1 MAIVFDSNKDSSID
15 ENFALVLIPGLVDKG
30 SLDVGAL
37 SLTLIAEEDGSYS
50 ISIMLTPETVSAY
63 SSGVYNF
70 DFELHFDSSYL
81 GAIELSQ
88 ITSQGAVVAANTQV
102 PGQISVSS
110 ASFPDSVQVD
120 APLMTIALGQIA
132 DISAISFDIS
142 NVTIGLDSL
151 QSSSYKFLPAVVIY
165 TAQVTSDGS
174 DIVYSLAEGSDPVLN
189 IDGQTGDVFVTGA
202 LSYEDYSSYSFTVV
216 ATDSDGT
223 SIDQAVTVAVND
235 IDQLAPAIISG
246 DAAVAINENSGAS
259 QIIYTALADDS
270 GDISGG
276 VSFAL
281 AEGSDSAL
289 KIDATSGA
297 VTLTSDP
304 DHETQSAY
312 NFTVVA
318 TDAAGNVSE
327 QAVTLDINDLDE
339 VAPTIT
345 SGATAIAIDENSGAN
360 QVIYTAV
367 VDDNS
372 DVTFSLSDGSDAA
385 LAIDEVT
392 GVVSLSIDPD
402 YESQSSYSFTVVA
415 TDAAGNASEQ
425 AVTLSVNDIVSV
437 VGGSSGDDQI
447 LATGERDVIDGGD
460 GVDSV
465 TYSGPIAQYSISR
478 DTNGAILVRDLSSNA
493 NTEEAT
499 DELTNI
505 ENVIFSDDS
514 LALTSS
520 YFRGAE
526 VELNSDRAYEPEI
539 IALNGGG
546 YVVVWK
552 SGDNTVSGQLFDETG
567 SKLDDAFTVN
577 DASLSNSVVYPS
589 ADALADGGF
598 VVTWQS
604 HSGDNWEVYAR
615 RYDIDGAAEQS
626 FEINAEFSGD
636 QVRPAVIGTAGGGY
650 TVSWGVNR
658 DGNWD
663 IFAQQYDASN
673 TPGVAFDVN
682 RLYAGDQ
689 STPSLTELSNGDF
702 VVTWWSSGGYNDDD
716 SGRGVYGRLF
726 SSEGVAVGQKF
737 LVNTYTD
744 NDQDDSSVS
753 ALADGGFIAVW
764 RSYQQ
769 DGSQH
774 GIFAQRFDQAG
785 AKVGQEFRVND
796 VTSNL
801 QGEPKV
807 VAMPDGGW
815 MVVYVSYNHPDGEY
829 DSIFSKRFDAD
840 GLPMGVEALV
850 SSGEGNYQQQ
860 PAVAVLADES
870 YVVAWREDQTN
881 NIELRQYT
889 AIEQLSS
896 SSAVIGTEGSD
907 LLLGDAGSD
916 LIVGGAGDD
925 NIDGGSGY
933 NTLQVF
939 GTADAFYW
947 TVNSSGQVIF
957 SDLVADPDDL
967 VNGSDQG
974 VDTLTNIQSILYV
987 DPVSGET
994 TTFELDDHGNSSDAE
1009 NLEIQF
1015 GVPVSGRTNFYGDK
1029 DYFLIDIDETA
1040 NYIFTG
1046 SNDSVYVEL
1055 GDSSFWI
1062 YSNSSEREISG
1073 SDELQDLVVR
1083 TNLDSNSPR
1092 SGRNYEFTIRRALDH
1107 SDVVPGERVEA
1118 GDSFEYI
1125 KAGLG
1130 DDIVIGSDRS
1140 DIIYG
1145 GEGNDV
1151 ITAGQGDDFLYGD
1164 GGAAN
1169 VAVFSGVRA
1178 DYELS
1183 WQGGERDLHLEIK
1196 DTVPDRDG
1204 QDILRNIQIL
1214 RFSDG
1219 DLVLDTEA
1227 NTQNFNDVDIGE
1239 SIEGSIPI
1247 GFNWWELDQ
1256 DYFQQVFSG
1265 DISTDTTL
1273 RVRFEFVN
1281 LPDNTNG
1288 DLYAQFYFMGSSD
1301 VLIFEDDAGNT
1312 RDSFNISRWAP
1323 VREWFVSPE
1332 SWGGN
1337 ADFVAMPQR
1346 ADVRIYGNAHNESS
1360 VVGDLAEYR
1369 LVVDKVILGENSDDV
1384 IAGVEDV
1391 GYIDARGGNDTVT
1404 GSIAGEE
1411 ILGGS
1416 GDDTLSGGGGDDILR
1431 DSQGSNVLSGDAGDD
1446 VIDITGNGN
1455 PAAQIDGGEGTDTL
1469 RVDSNVNWDNVTVQ
1483 NVEVLDGNGGD
1494 SSLTV
1499 QEVLDKSFSSAQN
1512 IEFRLDQ
1519 NQNDGEIDAS
1529 GLSGDLTLRG
1539 TNYSDVLIG
1548 NDDNNTIF
1556 LRANNNVDISGNGL
1570 DSVQARA
1577 GDDFI
1582 QWQTDDWVSWS
1593 GFFSAADQA
1602 TNTYF
1607 LTGSI
1612 DGGDGTDTLNLHI
1625 GGNYWYSVQGGYIKD
1640 SQPWAIDLTGLN
1652 LTDIETLSATG
1663 QYYGDQSRYPSQFI
1677 LTVDQLASLDSA
1689 TGLIAVVIKG
1699 GGTIDLAHLAT
1710 LNITDWEIG
1719 DDLAY
1724 SFEGTSGSDTVEVGA
1739 GQSIVN
1745 TGGGDD
1751 TIRISDE
1758 SDPTNI
1764 LDGGEG
1770 QDTLVI
1776 SGSDVDLSSV
1786 SIAGVEAI
1794 RVSSESLA
1802 ISSDQWNTYGE
1813 KITRAAGASTE
1824 FTLALDSA
1832 SVETLSDDSLF
1843 VGFSGSDEGDQLTG
1857 NASDNIILGN
1867 AGDDVLIGGAGD
1879 DRLVAGAGVD
1889 ELHGG
1894 EGADSLDVT
1903 GKAVVTDVI
1912 DGGEGEDTLTVA
1924 DGQDLSG
1931 ASLSGIE
1938 IIAGEGTIRLTVAQL
1953 ALLSEVRGVNV
1964 HLIGEDAGF
1973 QTPSTIALTQGAWV
1987 ALADGTILG
1996 STGND
2001 SLSAGSGDQV
2011 FALGAGD
2018 DVIDGG
2024 SGYNTVQVS
2033 GLEDAFYW
2041 TINSSG
2047 EVVLTDL
2054 VTGSEDPI
2062 DGSNEG
2068 TDTLTNVQAIRYVNP
2083 VTGEAEV
2090 FELDDHGNSPDAG
2103 NQQIGFGEIIAGR
2116 ADFYGDKDYFTIDLP
2131 DSGEYV
2137 FTGLSGNNFNVQ
2149 INESNV
2155 YVDNSNRTV
2164 TLAGDSDIQDVGVHV
2179 SLNSNAP
2186 LNSAAYSFVIRRA
2199 LEGTNGS
2206 DLALVAGDAYE
2217 YIDAGDGDDVIVGSA
2232 RSDLLYGGDGNDVIT
2247 GGAGDDWI
2255 YGQGGAQDI
2264 AVFTGNRDEY
2274 EIEWSG
2280 GNQNLS
2286 LTIQDTVAG
2295 RDGRD
2300 TLQNIQILRFAD
2312 GDLVLDTES
2321 NEPNSNAFLIGQ
2333 AIEGTLPLG
2342 DRYQTIDQDYF
2353 QQRFTSDISP
2363 DTMLRV
2369 RLEILD
2375 TDVYSRVYAEFR
2387 LMGAGDRLV
2396 FEDDNGNSIS
2406 QFELYGNEGGNAYQ
2420 DWFVSPQTWGS
2431 SSQFLPRGQRADIR
2445 IWGQARN
2452 NGAEFGDEV
2461 QYRLVV
2467 DKVILGDNSDDVIAG
2482 VEDVGYIDA
2491 RGGNDTVTGSIAGE
2505 EILGG
2510 SGDDTLSGGGGD
2522 DILRDSQGSNVL
2534 SGDAGDDV
2542 IDTTGNGNPAAQIDG
2557 GEGTDT
2563 LRVDSNVN
2571 WDNVTVENVEILDGN
2586 GGQSSLTVQE
2596 VLDKGFTSANNIEF
2610 RLDQNQS
2617 NGEIDASGL
2626 SGDLTLRGTNQSDT
2640 LTGNDYDNTIY
2651 LRAHYHQNSNGQGS
2665 DTVYAGAGDDTVV
2678 WSTQN
2683 HGSWRDHFSA
2693 VDEASRTYF
2702 LGGDIDGGSGSDTLR
2717 LDFGGG
2723 YWYHSYGPRA
2733 DSSGAEPWKID
2744 LTGLNLS
2751 SIETLNATGQLGHAT
2766 RYPSHFILTV
2776 DQLASLDSATGLTA
2790 VIIKGGGVID
2800 LAHLATLNITDWEIG
2815 DDLAY
2820 TFEGTSESETIEVG
2834 DGPSTVNSG
2843 AGNDFIRINDTSS
2856 PSNIIDGAEGLD
2868 TLVISGSDV
2877 DLSGVSLSSIE
2888 EIRVSSQ
2895 SLAMNEAQWAEF
2907 GAIVQVIPGA
2917 VTEFTLS
2924 LDDAATMSL
2933 TEDSLYAGFSGSAGD
2948 DRLIGNSHDNI
2959 LVGNLGNDVLEGK
2972 SGDDVL
2978 VAGGGVDEL
2987 SGGSGDDTLDVRG
3000 KQVVSD
3006 TLSGGDGTDTL
3017 RVEDGQDL
3025 TGADLVGLEVLS
3037 GDGTVVMTVGQLD
3050 LFNEVKGVSI
3060 QLVGDFTEFTMPQ
3073 HLVLSQGAEILLPNS
3088 DSNLASDGGILGTVK
3103 DDVITGSSNDDAI
3116 FGGVGA
3122 DVLSGG
3128 DGNDTLDGGKG
3139 TDTLI
3144 GGAGDDHVIVG
3155 GEQFTD
3161 NNRHIEGEILSGG
3174 AGNDILEIVFNVTTN
3189 NAIRWGSYRLSEG
3202 AVSGFE
3208 TLEITQPYYS
3218 HLYLTA
3224 EQWLSFSEIQN
3235 SPDNSWDDRFQI
3247 SVLGSLEDFEISNF
3261 SAERLRAFTFN
3272 GSFGDI
3278 DLTHDS
3284 LSIREW
3290 IYNRANFEN
3299 LILGDQDAQV
3309 YISEDSDYSV
3319 TAGDGD
3325 HVIKHGRGGALQAG
3339 IDGGAGD
3346 DTFDVSETGFIDLT
3360 GTTLE
3365 NIETVYFG
3373 NATIVLT
3380 DEQFSSWTLEGSGA
3394 IYTSADGIITGSN
3407 GNDSFN
3413 GDIRDLFEGGAG
3425 DDSINGIKA
3434 AIFSG
3439 NYADYDFV
3447 RSGSTL
3453 TVQHSRGTL
3462 TDGTDTLNDVLEMR
3476 FADTTV
3482 TVDDAPNNL
3491 YNFINN
3497 GEHGISGADLDELLS
3512 NLTEAAY
3519 GKRVTGKADYRGDPD
3534 VYFSEL
3540 APNSPL
3546 FVEMSTV
3553 NGSGWNLQFFDA
3565 ETGRQIQLKSLVY
3578 GWIYGS
3584 YNNNMSPDA
3593 KWLPGFNTNDGF
3605 EAYQGGRVI
3614 VRLSVN
3620 ANDDFPIEDYA
3631 FTLNYLDDYAGSRE
3645 TLGEMDPQEG
3655 EIRGYIGDIND
3666 QDWIRTELIAGT
3678 KYEFN
3683 LLGVSSGGGTLV
3695 DPLLQLLD
3703 DQGRVIENGIGQATD
3718 TAGTDD
3724 SIIFR
3729 PTESGTYYLSASDV
3743 AGINT
3748 GSWTLTQESLDTI
3761 AGNVST
3767 TERVELGASNFFRVE
3782 SEINQLTDH
3791 DWFKVWLDK
3800 GITYSFTLDGT
3811 SLGGTLQDPQLSL
3824 RSVTGRLLTQ
3834 DDNSGTGSD
3843 AEIYYS
3849 ASDSGW
3855 YYLDAGASGNASRGT
3870 YVLRGSTLADD
3881 YANSILTEGV
3891 ISLGEDTSGLISYI
3905 GDSDWLAVGLSAN
3918 TTYVINLSGDISDG
3932 ARLDPLTDPLLI
3944 IRDADGN
3951 VIFRADDFDGSL
3963 DARAY
3968 FTPEDN
3974 GLYFVEARS
3983 AFKYDIGAYT
3993 INVDLAPADD
4003 HGSVIDETAT
4013 SVVLGDDSSA
4023 LISGDIGTPGDKDVF
4038 QMDLEAGRVYL
4049 IGASGFAG
4057 FGGTLKDP
4065 YVRVF
4070 NSDGNLL
4077 DFDNNGGSGT
4087 DAEFYF
4093 APDSSETFYIEV
4105 SSGQS
4110 TGQGTYELSVSQRNL
4125 PPDDVPNDLSTQVVL
4140 NPGDTFSGS
4149 LLTHNDEDWFAI
4161 TLVEGESY
4169 VFRAN
4174 ASHSGSGSLEDPVL
4188 ELRNT
4193 DGTLVKAVDDMLV
4206 SNEPALQH
4214 VASYSGTYF
4223 LVVKAS
4229 NGQED
4234 TGTYTLV
4241 TRAPDDHS
4249 NTQNDTTVIQL
4260 DQTLTGGIQWND
4272 GSFGI
4277 RAFDSVGLANDF
4289 DEDWFSFEAEAGQV
4303 LSVNVQLADGS
4314 KLSRPMVEVVDSQGQ
4329 IIAFGDGL
4337 ETDNGFAAATF
4348 MAEDGGAYYARV
4360 VDGAGATGDYVI
4372 QLVEGD
4378 ASDEDSDGPVGVT
4391 FSDDGTVRQSV
4402 TVATIGLS
4410 GDTDNFDVALQEGH
4424 SYRIETV
4431 AVRDSSVAPL
4441 ASASLT
4447 MEWLADGAT
4456 DVESISAGSD
4466 VTNPS
4471 FFDSAEFTASAS
4483 GTLSINVAPL
4493 ESTQTGRYQLRII
4506 DLGTSLEDDLVDTV
4520 AEFNDSDQV
4529 VIAINENVEGRIDSA
4544 GDVDLVAVNLTQGNI
4559 YDFSIK
4565 GYQDGLGT
4573 LAEAQLR
4580 LVNEAGQLV
4589 SVGTYDPVTGRTELS
4604 ISVFGDGRYFLEVTA
4619 KELPG
4624 NTGTY
4629 TLDTRLRGS
4638 DENVADDISGD
4649 TQSGVIVGPG
4659 QPATGEIEVA
4669 GDHDWMAVTLEA
4681 GKVYV
4686 IDVLADGNGAG
4697 GTLADSQLRLIG
4709 PDGVEVAADD
4719 NSGAGK
4725 DSHLQIAP
4733 TTSGTYYLDISSR
4746 FGELGT
4752 YTARVRE
4759 LYSGVADPLAAAQW
4773 YLEQSGVLELDG
4785 QYTGAG
4791 ITVSVVDDGI
4801 DMSHPDLQENLNFSL
4816 AYDTQFDTQDGNPKY
4831 PYLVGPPDNHGTAVA
4846 GIIAAT
4852 ANNETGI
4859 RGAAPDAEL
4868 ASTRV
4873 KWAWD
4878 HMIQALSLQWQFDV
4892 SNNSWGAISP
4902 FSDNFNSTGLTFAW
4916 VALRKGVEDG
4926 RDGLGTNFVFSAG
4939 NSAGAGD
4946 NTNYHN
4952 FQNAREVITVGATNA
4967 DDTAAAFSTPGAN
4980 VLVSTYGVGMIT
4992 TDRHQP
4998 GWGYPRADDY
5008 YGNFTGTSAS
5018 APLVAGIVAMMLEA
5032 NPNLGY
5038 RDVQKILAYATTHPD
5053 VQDWK
5058 ENGASDWNL
5067 GGLQYNDQAGFG
5079 LVDAYAAV
5087 QLARTWTGQ
5096 NTSVNEVS
5104 ASARQFG
5111 MVEAIPDGTG
5121 SSFTMS
5127 FEIDSSL
5134 SVEHVELGIDLRHQR
5149 MGDLII
5155 TLTSPDGTTSTL
5167 MDRPTVNSERPFGL
5181 SGQDSGVPSH
5191 LLWDFSSVQFWGE
5204 EAAGT
5209 WTVTVTDVR
5218 AEQTG
5223 TIQSLSLRIYGE
5235 RDDGNDTY
5243 VFTDEGFANQS
5254 GGLLE
5259 DEMGEDTINAAAVR
5273 FDAYID
5279 LYEGIIAA
5287 NATSHGIAEWT
5298 LVENAISGSGDDSLV
5313 GNSADNY
5320 LEAGA
5325 GKDVLEGREGDD
5337 ILVGGAGQ
5345 DTAFYTGLI
5354 AEYSVSWDPNS
5365 ETITVVDIKISNGDD
5380 GTDTLSGIERLV
5392 FKDGEISLSDAVGNA
5407 PPVANSTVFD
5417 SPVYL
5422 ESGMGIDY
5430 SLPDDAFT
5438 DADGEKSQDMEIV
5451 VSDAA
5456 GGELPD
5462 WLSYDPDTG
5471 TFSGVPPEDFQ
5482 GTIKLRVEAIDEF
5495 GESAADML
5503 TLQFGDNQSPVL
5515 DNPKELVVSEDEGLV
5530 SLGLSMPFDPEGTD
5544 VSIEITE
5551 IPGIGSLVDKAGN
5564 QVSVGATF
5572 TADEL
5577 TELFY
5582 QTSADSNGD
5591 GGYVRFVATD
5601 EDGVSSESS
5610 VHIFVDAVNDAP
5622 RFTTDTSK
5630 LIIDYPDQATVA
5642 LDIQLPSDPES
5653 TLETVRLSEL
5663 PQMGQVT
5670 LDGNIVAVGQVLSFD
5685 QLSRLEFTL
5694 SENVNGP
5701 IGSVTIQATDPEGLA
5716 TNWSLQLEVQG
5727 DAEYN
5732 SGTSGRDELYGS
5744 IGEDILYGRGGDD
5757 LLVGNAGDD
5766 RLLGGLGNDSL
5777 LGGSD
5782 DDKLDG
5788 SAGNDYL
5795 DGGSGQDFMTG
5806 GPGHDTYV
5814 VDSLGDVALEV
5825 ISGGAGGKDLIMTSI
5840 SLTAPDNIESLQA
5853 KGAESIN
5860 LTGNDLDNILLG
5872 NAADNDISGGAGRDT
5887 LFGEEG
5893 DDDLDGGDGVDVMAG
5908 GLGDDTYYVSSRADR
5923 VVEQVGQ
5930 GTDHVIAGSSYTLS
5944 SNVEN
5949 LTLTGSGNFTAGG
5962 NSLDNHLTGNSGNNL
5977 LAGGLG
5983 ADTLEGGMGD
5993 DIYVLSDSM
6002 DTIID
6007 TGGEDTIRSNLDI
6020 TLISDIENADLVG
6033 IADTTVIGNGLDNKL
6048 FGNMADNIL
6057 DGAGGVDIL
6066 TGGQGADTF
6075 VISNNG
6081 DGIAADTIT
6090 DFNSGEDL
6098 IVVDLASF
6106 GIDPEA
6112 LGLLSSGLVSADS
6125 FVSGAGARALD
6136 ASDYF
6141 IFDTAQGLLLFD
6153 ADGSGE
6159 GEAVVIAEI
6168 DMEKEDGTINAGDVF
6183 VGI

>member
-1 MAIVFDSNKDSSID
+1 MAFLFNSNKDSSID
-15 ENFALVLIPGLVDKG
+15 ETYAPVLNPGVVDKN
-30 SLDVGAL
+30 SLEVGAL
-37 SLTLIAEEDGSYS
+37 SLTLTLGEDGSYS
-50 ISIMLTPETVSAY
+50 ISIMLTSETASAY

-70 DFELHFDSSYL
+70 DFELHFDSMHL
-81 GAIELSQ
+81 GPIELSQ

-102 PGQISVSS
+102 TGQISVSS
-110 ASFPDSVQVD
+110 ASFPDSIQVD

-132 DISAISFDIS
+132 DISAITFDIS
-142 NVTIGLDSL
+142 NVTIGLDPL
-151 QSSSYKFLPAVVIY
+151 QSSSYKFLPVVVIY
-165 TAQVTSDGS
+165 TADVTSDGS
-174 DIVYSLAEGSDPVLN
+174 DIVYSLAEGSDSALN
-189 IDGQTGDVFVTGA
+189 IDSQTGDVFVTGA
-202 LSYEDYSSYSFTVV
+202 LSYEGISSYTFTVV
-216 ATDSDGT
+216 ATDSEGA

-235 IDQLAPAIISG
+235 IDQSAPAITSG
-246 DAAVAINENSGAS
+246 DAAVAINENSGAN
-259 QIIYTALADDS
+259 QVIYTATADDS
-270 GDISGG
+270 NDISGG
-276 VSFAL
+276 VSFSL
-281 AEGSDSAL
+281 A
-289 KIDATSGA
+289 
-297 VTLTSDP
+297 
-304 DHETQSAY
+304 
-312 NFTVVA
+312 
-318 TDAAGNVSE
+318 
-327 QAVTLDINDLDE
+327 
-339 VAPTIT
+339 
-345 SGATAIAIDENSGAN
+345 
-360 QVIYTAV
+360 
-367 VDDNS
+367 
-372 DVTFSLSDGSDAA
+372 DGSDAA
-385 LAIDEVT
+385 LAIGAETGAVT
-392 GVVSLSIDPD
+392 LSTDPD
-402 YESQSSYSFTVVA
+402 YESQGAYSFTVVA

-437 VGGSSGDDQI
+437 VTGSSGDDQI
-447 LATGERDVIDGGD
+447 LATNERDLIDGAD

-478 DTNGAILVRDLSSNA
+478 DTNGAILVRDLAVSAGTPESP
-493 NTEEAT
+493 
-499 DELTNI
+499 DELVNI
-505 ENVIFSDDS
+505 ESVVFADQTLSMSSGHLPNSETIVSSDGAYPSITS
-514 LALTSS
+514 L
-520 YFRGAE
+520 
-526 VELNSDRAYEPEI
+526 V
-539 IALNGGG
+539 GGG
-546 YVVVWK
+546 YVLAWEEQ
-552 SGDNTVSGQLFDETG
+552 GQIISGQIFDASG
-567 SKLDDAFTVN
+567 GKQGDAFQVN
-577 DASLSNSVVYPS
+577 SDGQNISHASIAALTDGGFVITWSSYTADSNWEIAARRYDLDGQASEIFGVNTNDYGAQVAPVVASLSDGGFVIAWQDNSIDQSDYGIAARQFDSTNLGGEVFRVNQQHQGYQGNVAIAGIS
-589 ADALADGGF
+589 DGGF

-604 HSGDNWEVYAR
+604 NGNVDKDSSGSTIIGQRFDSGGSAIGDSTPFNESEFQINSHTDNDQTMPSVTGLASGGFVATWQSYSQDGSQWGIFGQVYDASGDRLGEEFKVHTYAPD
-615 RYDIDGAAEQS
+615 YQS
-626 FEINAEFSGD
+626 NS
-636 QVRPAVIGTAGGGY
+636 AVSALPGGGF
-650 TVSWGVNR
+650 VVAWEANDHP
-658 DGNWD
+658 DGSGGNTE
-663 IFAQQYDASN
+663 IFAQQFSADGSR
-673 TPGVAFDVN
+673 V
-682 RLYAGDQ
+682 GD
-689 STPSLTELSNGDF
+689 E
-702 VVTWWSSGGYNDDD
+702 
-716 SGRGVYGRLF
+716 
-726 SSEGVAVGQKF
+726 F
-737 LVNTYTD
+737 LVNELSGHYQRRPVVTSLED
-744 NDQDDSSVS
+744 GSFVIAWEDSSP
-753 ALADGGFIAVW
+753 G
-764 RSYQQ
+764 R
-769 DGSQH
+769 
-774 GIFAQRFDQAG
+774 
-785 AKVGQEFRVND
+785 
-796 VTSNL
+796 
-801 QGEPKV
+801 
-807 VAMPDGGW
+807 
-815 MVVYVSYNHPDGEY
+815 
-829 DSIFSKRFDAD
+829 
-840 GLPMGVEALV
+840 
-850 SSGEGNYQQQ
+850 
-860 PAVAVLADES
+860 
-870 YVVAWREDQTN
+870 
-881 NIELRQYT
+881 IELRQY
-889 AIEQLSS
+889 
-896 SSAVIGTEGSD
+896 SSAEMLASDSIKIGSEDSD
-907 LLLGDAGSD
+907 IIVGDAGAD

-925 NIDGGSGY
+925 TIDGGSGY

-947 TVNSSGQVIF
+947 TVNSRGQVIF
-957 SDLVADPDDL
+957 SDLVADPDDV

-1055 GDSSFWI
+1055 GDNNFWI

-1092 SGRNYEFTIRRALDH
+1092 AGRNYEFTIRRALDH
-1107 SDVVPGERVEA
+1107 SDVVQGETLQA
-1118 GDSFEYI
+1118 GDSYEYI

-1169 VAVFSGVRA
+1169 VAVFSGNRG
-1178 DYELS
+1178 DYTIEWSSEGSYEL
-1183 WQGGERDLHLEIK
+1183 GVEIE
-1196 DTVPDRDG
+1196 DSVEGRDG
-1204 QDILRNIQIL
+1204 TDTLRNIQIL
-1214 RFSDG
+1214 RFADG
-1219 DLVLDTEA
+1219 DLVLDSES
-1227 NTQNFNDVDIGE
+1227 NSQNFNSFLIGE
-1239 SIEGSIPI
+1239 ALEGSLPI
-1247 GFNWWELDQ
+1247 SEHTWSLDQ
-1256 DYFQQVFSG
+1256 DYYQQVFSG
-1265 DISTDTTL
+1265 DISSESTL
-1273 RVRFEFVN
+1273 RVRFEVLNGGDVNYSYVFV
-1281 LPDNTNG
+1281 
-1288 DLYAQFYFMGSSD
+1288 QFLLMGSSD
-1301 VLIFEDDAGNT
+1301 RLIFEDQEGNQVDT
-1312 RDSFNISRWAP
+1312 FELDRYSN
-1323 VREWFVSPE
+1323 VQEWFVSPE
-1332 SWGGN
+1332 SWAGN
-1337 ADFVAMPQR
+1337 TDFVAMPQR
-1346 ADVRIYGNAHNESS
+1346 ADVRIWGYTNSENRPFEFGEQ
-1360 VVGDLAEYR
+1360 LEYR
-1369 LVVDKVILGENSDDV
+1369 LVVDKVILGEDSDDV

-1483 NVEVLDGNGGD
+1483 NVEILDGNGGQ

-1499 QEVLDKSFSSAQN
+1499 QEVLDKGFTSAQN

-1519 NQNDGEIDAS
+1519 YQSNGEIDAS

-1556 LRANNNVDISGNGL
+1556 LRANSNEGINGNGS
-1570 DSVQARA
+1570 DSVQAGA

-1582 QWQTDDWVSWS
+1582 QWQTGDWVNWS
-1593 GFFSAADQA
+1593 AFFSAADQA

-1607 LTGSI
+1607 LTGAI
-1612 DGGDGTDTLNLHI
+1612 DGGNGTDTLNLHI
-1625 GGNYWYSVQGGYIKD
+1625 GGSYWYAVQGGYIKD

-1689 TGLIAVVIKG
+1689 TGLTAVIIKG
-1699 GGTIDLAHLAT
+1699 GGVIDLAHLAT

-1724 SFEGTSGSDTVEVGA
+1724 TFEGTSESETIEVGE
-1739 GQSIVN
+1739 GPSIVN
-1745 TGGGDD
+1745 SGAGNDF
-1751 TIRISDE
+1751 IRINDS
-1758 SDPTNI
+1758 SSPANI
-1764 LDGGEG
+1764 IDGAEG
-1770 QDTLVI
+1770 LDTLVI

-1786 SIAGVEAI
+1786 SIDGIEAI

-1802 ISSDQWNTYGE
+1802 ISSEQWNIFGE
-1813 KITRAAGASTE
+1813 TITRAPGASTE
-1824 FTLALDSA
+1824 FTLALDSE

-1903 GKAVVTDVI
+1903 GKTVVTDII

-1931 ASLSGIE
+1931 ATLSGIE
-1938 IIAGEGTIRLTVAQL
+1938 MIAGEGTIRLTVAQL
-1953 ALLSEVRGVNV
+1953 SLLNEVRGVNV

-1996 STGND
+1996 SEGD
-2001 SLSAGSGDQV
+2001 DVLSAGAGDQV
-2011 FALGAGD
+2011 FALGVGD

-2024 SGYNTVQVS
+2024 SGYNTIQVS
-2033 GLEDAFYW
+2033 GSADAFYW

-2062 DGSNEG
+2062 DGSDEG
-2068 TDTLTNVQAIRYVNP
+2068 TDTLTNVQAIRYLNP
-2083 VTGEAEV
+2083 VTGEAVV
-2090 FELDDHGNSPDAG
+2090 FELDDHGNSPDSG
-2103 NQQIGFGEIIAGR
+2103 NQQIGFGEIVSGR
-2116 ADFYGDKDYFTIDLP
+2116 ANFYGDEDYFTIDLP

-2149 INESNV
+2149 INGSNFT
-2155 YVDNSNRTV
+2155 VDNNNRTY
-2164 TLAGDSDIQDVGVHV
+2164 TLAGDSDPQDVGVHINL
-2179 SLNSNAP
+2179 SSNSP
-2186 LNSAAYSFVIRRA
+2186 RNSEAYSFVIRRA
-2199 LEGTNGS
+2199 LEGS
-2206 DLALVAGDAYE
+2206 DEAETLNAGDAYE
-2217 YIDAGDGDDVIVGSA
+2217 YIHAGEGSDIVVGSV
-2232 RSDLLYGGDGNDVIT
+2232 RSDLLYGGGGNDVIT
-2247 GGAGDDWI
+2247 GGVGDDWI
-2255 YGQGGAQDI
+2255 YGQSGQDV
-2264 AVFTGNRDEY
+2264 AVFAGNRDEY
-2274 EIEWSG
+2274 EISWSN

-2286 LTIQDTVAG
+2286 LTIEDTVAG
-2295 RDGRD
+2295 RDGKD
-2300 TLQNIQILRFAD
+2300 TLTNVQILRFAD
-2312 GDLVLDTES
+2312 GDLVLDAES
-2321 NEPNSNAFLIGQ
+2321 NEPNSNWFLIGQ

-2342 DRYQTIDQDYF
+2342 GSWQSIDLDYF

-2375 TDVYSRVYAEFR
+2375 SDFNSWVSAEFR
-2387 LMGAGDRLV
+2387 LMGANDRLQ
-2396 FEDDNGNSIS
+2396 FQDDNGNNIS
-2406 QFELYGNEGGNAYQ
+2406 EFQVYSWDTARE
-2420 DWFVSPQTWGS
+2420 WFVSPQTWGEN
-2431 SSQFLPRGQRADIR
+2431 SQFLPMAQRADIR
-2445 IWGQARN
+2445 VFGNAVD

-2461 QYRLVV
+2461 SYRLVV
-2467 DKVILGDNSDDVIAG
+2467 DRVILGEDSDDVIAG

-2491 RGGNDTVTGSIAGE
+2491 RGGNDRVTGSIAGE

-2542 IDTTGNGNPAAQIDG
+2542 IDITGNGNPAAQIDG

-2571 WDNVTVENVEILDGN
+2571 WDNVTVQNVEILDGN

-2596 VLDKGFTSANNIEF
+2596 VLDKGFTSAQNIEF
-2610 RLDQNQS
+2610 RLDQYQS

-2626 SGDLTLRGTNQSDT
+2626 SGDLTLRGTNYSDV
-2640 LTGNDYDNTIY
+2640 LIGNDDNNTIF
-2651 LRAHYHQNSNGQGS
+2651 LRANSNEGINGNGS
-2665 DTVYAGAGDDTVV
+2665 DSVQAGAGDDFIQWQTGDWVN
-2678 WSTQN
+2678 WSAF
-2683 HGSWRDHFSA
+2683 FSA
-2693 VDEASRTYF
+2693 ADQATNTYF
-2702 LGGDIDGGSGSDTLR
+2702 LTGAIDGGNGTDTLN
-2717 LDFGGG
+2717 LHIGGSYWYAVQGG
-2723 YWYHSYGPRA
+2723 YIK
-2733 DSSGAEPWKID
+2733 DSQPWAID
-2744 LTGLNLS
+2744 LTGLNLTD
-2751 SIETLNATGQLGHAT
+2751 IETLSATGQYYGDQS
-2766 RYPSHFILTV
+2766 RYPSQFILTV

-2834 DGPSTVNSG
+2834 EGPSIVNSG
-2843 AGNDFIRINDTSS
+2843 AGNDFIRINDSSS
-2856 PSNIIDGAEGLD
+2856 PANIIDGAEGLD

-2877 DLSGVSLSSIE
+2877 DLSGVSFSSIE

-2907 GAIVQVIPGA
+2907 GAIVQVTPGA

-2948 DRLIGNSHDNI
+2948 DRLIGNSLDNI

-2987 SGGSGDDTLDVRG
+2987 SGGLGDDTLDVRG

-3025 TGADLVGLEVLS
+3025 TGADLMGLEVLS
-3037 GDGTVVMTVGQLD
+3037 GDGIVLMTVGQLD

-3116 FGGVGA
+3116 YGGVGA

-3144 GGAGDDHVIVG
+3144 GGAGDDRLIVG
-3155 GEQFTD
+3155 GDQFTN
-3161 NNRHIEGEILSGG
+3161 NNRSIQGEILSGG
-3174 AGNDILEIVFNVTTN
+3174 EGADTLEIDFNGN
-3189 NAIRWGSYRLSEG
+3189 NVYNAGYTLSLG
-3202 AVSGFE
+3202 AVSS
-3208 TLEITQPYYS
+3208 LEA
-3218 HLYLTA
+3218 LALTNVNSSALFMSA
-3224 EQWLSFSEIQN
+3224 EQWSAFTTIEASGSPNLQVYIQ
-3235 SPDNSWDDRFQI
+3235 
-3247 SVLGSLEDFEISNF
+3247 GSLDDFDISNLSATGLQRFVF
-3261 SAERLRAFTFN
+3261 S

-3278 DLTHDS
+3278 DLSDG
-3284 LSIREW
+3284 SILFNDWIQVGGNYWTGSEW
-3290 IYNRANFEN
+3290 VYPQSSGFET
-3299 LILGDQDAQV
+3299 LILGD
-3309 YISEDSDYSV
+3309 SEARVRIYSDLDYSII
-3319 TAGDGD
+3319 AGDGD
-3325 HVIKHGRGGALQAG
+3325 HYIQHQIGGNLVASV
-3339 IDGGAGD
+3339 DGGSGN
-3346 DTFDVSETGFIDLT
+3346 DTFDVSESGFINLT
-3360 GTTLE
+3360 ATSLT

-3380 DEQFSSWTLEGSGA
+3380 DEQFASWTLEGSGA

-3447 RSGSTL
+3447 RNGSTL

-3482 TVDDAPNNL
+3482 TVDDAPNNP

-3497 GEHGISGADLDELLS
+3497 GENGITGADLDELLS

-3519 GKRVTGKADYRGDPD
+3519 GKQITGKADYQGDLD

-3553 NGSGWNLQFFDA
+3553 NGSGWSLQFYDA
-3565 ETGRQIQLKSLVY
+3565 ETGQQIGFKSLVTGDQY
-3578 GWIYGS
+3578 GEYYHWM
-3584 YNNNMSPDA
+3584 NPDY
-3593 KWLPGFNTNDGF
+3593 KWLPGHSGNNGW

-3614 VRLSVN
+3614 VRVRLNS
-3620 ANDDFPIEDYA
+3620 NDDFPIEDYA

-3683 LLGVSSGGGTLV
+3683 LLGVSSGGGTLA

-3767 TERVELGASNFFRVE
+3767 TERVELGASNFFSVE

-3800 GITYSFTLDGT
+3800 GVTYSFTMDGT

-3968 FTPEDN
+3968 FTPEEN
-3974 GLYFVEARS
+3974 GLYFVQARS

-4013 SVVLGDDSSA
+4013 SVLLGNDSSA

-4038 QMDLEAGRVYL
+4038 QVDLEAGRAYL

-4057 FGGTLKDP
+4057 FAGTLKDP
-4065 YVRVF
+4065 YVRIF

-4193 DGTLVKAVDDMLV
+4193 DGTLVKVVDDMLV

-4214 VASYSGTYF
+4214 VANYSGTYF
-4223 LVVKAS
+4223 LVVRAS

-4249 NTQNDTTVIQL
+4249 NTQNDTTVIEL

-4314 KLSRPMVEVVDSQGQ
+4314 KLSRPMVEVVDSQGR

-4348 MAEDGGAYYARV
+4348 MAEDGGTYYARV

-4378 ASDEDSDGPVGVT
+4378 ASDEDSAGPVGVT

-4471 FFDSAEFTASAS
+4471 FFDSAEFTAFAN

-4520 AEFNDSDQV
+4520 AEFNDSDQM

-4559 YDFSIK
+4559 YDFSVK

-4624 NTGTY
+4624 NTGIY

-4638 DENVADDISGD
+4638 NENVADDISAD

-4669 GDHDWMAVTLEA
+4669 SDHDWMTVTLEA

-4709 PDGVEVAADD
+4709 PDGIEVAADD

-4725 DSHLQIAP
+4725 DSHIQIAP

-4746 FGELGT
+4746 FGEVGS

-4801 DMSHPDLQENLNFSL
+4801 DTSHPDLQENLNFSL
-4816 AYDTQFDTQDGNPKY
+4816 AYDTQFDTRDGNTKY

-4878 HMIQALSLQWQFDV
+4878 HMVQALSLQWQFDV
-4892 SNNSWGAISP
+4892 SNNSWGAVAP
-4902 FSDNFNSTGLTFAW
+4902 FSDNFNSTGLTFGW

-4939 NSAGAGD
+4939 NSAGSGD

-4952 FQNAREVITVGATNA
+4952 FQNAREVITVGAANA
-4967 DDTAAAFSTPGAN
+4967 DNTAAGFSTPGAN

-4998 GWGYPRADDY
+4998 GLGYEGGSDY

-5038 RDVQKILAYATTHPD
+5038 RDVQKILAYATIHPD

-5087 QLARTWTGQ
+5087 QLARTWTSQ

-5204 EAAGT
+5204 EAAGI

-5279 LYEGIIAA
+5279 LHEGIIAA
-5287 NATSHGIAEWT
+5287 NATTHGIAGWT

-5320 LEAGA
+5320 LDAGA

-5337 ILVGGAGQ
+5337 TLIGGAGQ
-5345 DTAFYTGLI
+5345 DTAFYSGLI

-5365 ETITVVDIKISNGDD
+5365 ETITVVDIKVSNGDD

-5392 FKDGEISLSDAVGNA
+5392 FQDGEISLSDAVGNA

-5438 DADGEKSQDMEIV
+5438 DADGEESQDMEII

-5456 GGELPD
+5456 GGELPE

-5551 IPGIGSLVDKAGN
+5551 IPGFGSLVDKAGN

-5572 TADEL
+5572 TVDEL

-5582 QTSADSNGD
+5582 QTSADLNGD

-5642 LDIQLPSDPES
+5642 LDIQLPIDPES
-5653 TLETVRLSEL
+5653 TLETVRLTEL
-5663 PQMGQVT
+5663 PQLGQVT
-5670 LDGNIVAVGQVLSFD
+5670 LDGNVITVGQVLSFD

-5727 DAEYN
+5727 DSEYN
-5732 SGTSGRDELYGS
+5732 SGTSGQDELYGS
-5744 IGEDILYGRGGDD
+5744 IGEDILYGRGGND

-5777 LGGSD
+5777 LGGSG

-5795 DGGSGQDFMTG
+5795 DGGTGQDFMTG

-5840 SLTAPDNIESLQA
+5840 SLTAPDNVESLQA
-5853 KGAESIN
+5853 TGAESIS

-5872 NAADNDISGGAGRDT
+5872 NAANNDLSGGAGRDT

-5893 DDDLDGGDGVDVMAG
+5893 DDELDGGDGVDVMAG
-5908 GLGDDTYYVSSRADR
+5908 GRGDDTYHVSSRADR
-5923 VVEQVGQ
+5923 VVEQAGQ
-5930 GTDHVIAGSSYTLS
+5930 GTDHVIADSSYTLS

-5949 LTLTGSGNFTAGG
+5949 LTLIGSGNFTAGG

-5983 ADTLEGGMGD
+5983 ADILEGGQGD

-6002 DTIID
+6002 DIIID

-6020 TLISDIENADLVG
+6020 TLINDIENADLVG
-6033 IADTTVIGNGLDNKL
+6033 IADTTAIGNGLDNKL

-6136 ASDYF
+6136 ANDYF

-6153 ADGSGE
+6153 SDGSGE
-6159 GEAVVIAEI
+6159 GEAVLIAEI
-6168 DMEKEDGTINAGDVF
+6168 DMEKEDRIINAGDVF